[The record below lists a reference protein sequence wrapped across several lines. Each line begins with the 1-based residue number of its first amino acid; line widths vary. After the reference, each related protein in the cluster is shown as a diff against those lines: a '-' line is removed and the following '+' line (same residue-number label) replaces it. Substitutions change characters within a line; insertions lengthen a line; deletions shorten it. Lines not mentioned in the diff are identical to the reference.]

1 MRLQIWNLHIASD
14 HLHLERQW
22 IEVYRRCDSI
32 LSLLGTET
40 LFSSNQA
47 NHSTQRLQQFLL
59 GCDKSHANLFIH
71 LVGVLHCTQNIS
83 LMWWWEQTRQCMMLS
98 ENPMSSKSYIKTW
111 HTSHLHSNISMLMW
125 LLQFWSSN
133 QNFNIMFH
141 DMCENSTVVAWLEL

>member
-1 MRLQIWNLHIASD
+1 MRLKIWNLHIASD

-83 LMWWWEQTRQCMMLS
+83 LIWWRSVLVRANQAVHDAVRKSNEQQILHQDLTHI
-98 ENPMSSKSYIKTW
+98 SSPLKHKHVDVTAP
-111 HTSHLHSNISMLMW
+111 
-125 LLQFWSSN
+125 
-133 QNFNIMFH
+133 
-141 DMCENSTVVAWLEL
+141 VLEF